1 MRRQAKSRMAR
12 RTNPFDWSGGH
23 PALDLVNT
31 LDERPSDAPI
41 ENLATYNA
49 FVSFTELAGLIEPS
63 AAKRLR
69 SFNGVACTRV
79 ARRARE
85 LREHLY
91 TTLSAIHDGRSVPQ
105 SPLNAITVEV
115 RRAHAARAF
124 TSTRTS
130 SAITYRWRAPNSP
143 EVPLHACALAMEA
156 LLLSADHSRIR
167 KCGATDCAV
176 YFIDT
181 SKAHRRQWCSMK
193 NCGNREKQRRWR
205 SVT

>member
-1 MRRQAKSRMAR
+1 MMRRA
-12 RTNPFDWSGGH
+12 NPFDWSGGH

-31 LDERPSDAPI
+31 LDERPSDRPI

-49 FVSFTELAGLIEPS
+49 LVNFTELARLIAPA

-69 SFNGVACTRV
+69 SLSGLACTLV
-79 ARRARE
+79 VRRTRE
-85 LREHLY
+85 LREDLY
-91 TTLSAIHDGRSVPQ
+91 AILAAIHHKRPVPQ
-105 SPLNAITVEV
+105 SRLDAIAVEV

-124 TSTRTS
+124 TSTGAS
-130 SAITYRWRAPNSP
+130 GVITYGWRSPTSP
-143 EVPLHACALAMEA
+143 EVPLHACALAIEA
-156 LLLSADHSRIR
+156 LLVSADYSRIR
-167 KCGATDCAV
+167 KCGATDCDV

-205 SVT
+205 SVM